1 MGLPSAPTTKMG
13 FVGSGPGVPG
23 VQGATVGVGIGVGA
37 AAALGDHLKQT
48 MGAEW
53 VFAGENGQPLRKENF
68 ARRSWRLTLKRAGL
82 LIKFH
87 GLRHSCATR
96 LLTQGVHPK
105 IVAERLGHSS
115 VQVTLDTYSHAI
127 PALGREAADKFHDVT
142 SSE

>member
-1 MGLPSAPTTKMG
+1 VALPKTSKERN
-13 FVGSGPGVPG
+13 VP
-23 VQGATVGVGIGVGA
+23 ISRHA
-37 AAALGDHLKQT
+37 AAALRDHLKQT

-115 VQVTLDTYSHAI
+115 VHVTLDTYSHAI